1 MSEEQLEKLL
11 NPPNQETLFIYH
23 QENWQFNNGEWVLI
37 SSEPYGVMEVNTKIY
52 IKPKQR

>member
-52 IKPKQR
+52 IK

>member
-11 NPPNQETLFIYH
+11 NPPNQETLFICH

-52 IKPKQR
+52 IK